1 MQRHPSPFAAAAEMI
16 HNPSTIDATTL
27 LTAFR
32 DKSAIAVASCSHG
45 ASFLLAVV
53 VPQLPTTVAVIECR
67 VAPPLDTHTTTGDFR
82 SSDAGSPLVSVAAM
96 MHHEAPVTFL
106 SWRPQPA
113 PSAGGASQPQPQPQL
128 LIGTESHDGVLF
140 SWCPDSALCIAF
152 PPSVRLSASSPAGAT
167 AAAAR
172 RAAVAQERL
181 AARRR
186 QLQQLRRTIAL
197 GRAQSALLEG
207 QRETTSVPAAAGPAG
222 ASTASR
228 ADNAARPTVEAAA
241 TASIVLGLDEE
252 LERLMEAEVA
262 LDQSQGGVALP
273 LGSVN
278 FGGFRI
284 ATGAWTENG
293 ASLLLYDVVRQA
305 MTVMSVE

>member
-1 MQRHPSPFAAAAEMI
+1 
-16 HNPSTIDATTL
+16 
-27 LTAFR
+27 
-32 DKSAIAVASCSHG
+32 
-45 ASFLLAVV
+45 
-53 VPQLPTTVAVIECR
+53 VIECR
-67 VAPPLDTHTTTGDFR
+67 VAPPLDGHTTGDFR

-113 PSAGGASQPQPQPQL
+113 PVGAGTTVASPQL

-207 QRETTSVPAAAGPAG
+207 QRETASVSAAAGPAG
-222 ASTASR
+222 SR
-228 ADNAARPTVEAAA
+228 ADDAARPTVEAAA

-252 LERLMEAEVA
+252 LERLMEAEAA
-262 LDQSQGGVALP
+262 LEQSQGGVGLP